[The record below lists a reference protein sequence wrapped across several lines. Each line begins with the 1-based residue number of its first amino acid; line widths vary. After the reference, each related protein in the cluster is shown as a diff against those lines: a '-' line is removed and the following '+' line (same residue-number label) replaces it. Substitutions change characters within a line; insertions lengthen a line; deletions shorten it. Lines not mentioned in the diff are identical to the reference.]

1 MGRNRYPPPQPGEPL
16 AVLPHEGTFSIMYG
30 TSAVPIGA
38 GYRPGYLSRPD
49 EAGKFPVVIVL
60 PGLGGLSSGEKSLAR
75 RLARNGIAALVVEL
89 FAVAGDDAL
98 ASYIETSDRE
108 VMVMLEETYEFL
120 QSDDVLWALPEKV
133 GLLGIDVGGRPSLI
147 AAATR
152 PWVGSVAV
160 VSSPLTGDEEREH
173 QVADYLSSL
182 PVAVLGLYGES
193 DELIDNDTVD
203 EAQNRNDHGLWLL
216 YEGATHDFWKEE
228 SPEFDSGADA
238 DMLARLLEFYRSTL
252 PTAIIEDLG

>member
-1 MGRNRYPPPQPGEPL
+1 
-16 AVLPHEGTFSIMYG
+16 MYG

-133 GLLGIDVGGRPSLI
+133 GLLGIDVGGRPALD
-147 AAATR
+147 R
-152 PWVGSVAV
+152 GGHPPLGGLRVAV
-160 VSSPLTGDEEREH
+160 VSTPLTGDEEREH

-182 PVAVLGLYGES
+182 AGGGP
-193 DELIDNDTVD
+193 
-203 EAQNRNDHGLWLL
+203 RPLWRKRR
-216 YEGATHDFWKEE
+216 TD
-228 SPEFDSGADA
+228 
-238 DMLARLLEFYRSTL
+238 
-252 PTAIIEDLG
+252 